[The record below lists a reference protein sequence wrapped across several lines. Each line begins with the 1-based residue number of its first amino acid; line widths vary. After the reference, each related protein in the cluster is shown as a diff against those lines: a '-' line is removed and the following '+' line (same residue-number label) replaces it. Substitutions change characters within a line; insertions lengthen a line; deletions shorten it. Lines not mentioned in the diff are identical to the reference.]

1 MLDSL
6 RITLLSLL
14 PYQIINHSSNHSDS
28 NRQVPN
34 LNSLLVCK
42 TIRRLQRCNINLI
55 YIDFKFKIFRLLLN
69 VFEITHVNNLIK
81 SSHAM
86 LRSMRRFKRFTPYKV
101 RKTLAEALILS
112 NLRYCIPVYSQ
123 LPKYL
128 IRRLQRTQN
137 TVTDYVLGR

>member
-14 PYQIINHSSNHSDS
+14 PYQVINPASNHPDS

-34 LNSLLVCK
+34 LNSLFVCK

-55 YIDFKFKIFRLLLN
+55 HIDFKFKILRLLFN
-69 VFEITHVNNLIK
+69 VFEIIHVSNLIK
-81 SSHAM
+81 SSHAT
-86 LRSMRRFKRFTPYKV
+86 LRSMIRFKRFTPYKIQ
-101 RKTLAEALILS
+101 KTLAETLILS
-112 NLRYCIPVYSQ
+112 NLRYCILVYSQ

-128 IRRLQRTQN
+128 IRCL
-137 TVTDYVLGR
+137 

>member
-14 PYQIINHSSNHSDS
+14 PYQVINPASIHPDS
-28 NRQVPN
+28 NRQIPN
-34 LNSLLVCK
+34 LNSLFVCK

-55 YIDFKFKIFRLLLN
+55 PIDFKLKILRLLFN
-69 VFEITHVNNLIK
+69 VFEIIHVNNLIK
-81 SSHAM
+81 SSHAT

-101 RKTLAEALILS
+101 RKTLAETLILS

-128 IRRLQRTQN
+128 ILC
-137 TVTDYVLGR
+137 L